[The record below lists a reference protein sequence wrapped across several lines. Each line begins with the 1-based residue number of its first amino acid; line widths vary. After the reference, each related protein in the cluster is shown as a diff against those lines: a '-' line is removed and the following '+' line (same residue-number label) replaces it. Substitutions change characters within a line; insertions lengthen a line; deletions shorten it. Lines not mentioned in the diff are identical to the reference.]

1 MKLLS
6 IDVGIKNLAYCL
18 FNINDTLEIDKW
30 DIANLCGEI
39 SHKCDEPKKNCKR
52 TTRYHKNGQYFCKIH
67 AKKKEFKILKDRPIE
82 KMRLH
87 ELKEFCKINHKISKK
102 DCLEL
107 ATNIFE
113 KEYFNT
119 VQIIK
124 TTNLNMVDIGR
135 NLKQFLDTLLST
147 ITIDTIIIE
156 SQIGPIAN
164 RMKTLEGMII
174 QYFIGK
180 NCKNIELVS
189 SSNKLKPF
197 IDAKEKTSY
206 NQRKKM
212 GIDITYKL
220 LNNHFVSWEE
230 RFNSHKK
237 KDDLADSFLQ
247 GLSYLKTN
255 FASYL
260 KL

>member
-1 MKLLS
+1 
-6 IDVGIKNLAYCL
+6 
-18 FNINDTLEIDKW
+18 
-30 DIANLCGEI
+30 
-39 SHKCDEPKKNCKR
+39 
-52 TTRYHKNGQYFCKIH
+52 
-67 AKKKEFKILKDRPIE
+67 
-82 KMRLH
+82 MRLH

-220 LNNHFVSWEE
+220 LNNHFVS
-230 RFNSHKK
+230 
-237 KDDLADSFLQ
+237 
-247 GLSYLKTN
+247 
-255 FASYL
+255 
-260 KL
+260 